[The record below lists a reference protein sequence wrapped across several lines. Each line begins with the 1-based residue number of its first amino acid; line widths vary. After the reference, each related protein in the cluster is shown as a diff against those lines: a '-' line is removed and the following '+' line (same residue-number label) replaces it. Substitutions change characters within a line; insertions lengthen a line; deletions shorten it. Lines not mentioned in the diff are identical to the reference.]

1 MIGMPEEKVGD
12 VTHFFTGLSVGIVD
26 LSGDLEVGDKI
37 HFKGATTDFEQTIE
51 SMEIDHEQVEEA
63 GSGDKIGVKVEQ
75 RVRGGDEAFKVE

>member
-26 LSGDLEVGDKI
+26 LSGDLEVGDRI